1 MSELAELA
9 RPLIDAPL
17 VERPDVSVL
26 GARSRRR
33 QSRRLTG
40 LSVFLVVAVIG
51 AIGLT
56 QLGNTAHKAPT
67 TDPVH
72 LTSYFKASI
81 NVPDSTLAAVGL
93 PPSVSVPTR
102 VTPTVATATTNQ
114 VVSYV
119 GAEYCPY
126 CAIQR
131 WALLVALSQFGTFSN
146 LSDQVLSSSSKVYPN
161 LASWSFIGARYT
173 SPYFT
178 FDPTELT
185 SSVLDGHGYYQS
197 LEKMSAAQEV
207 AYDHFDPQG
216 GLPFVDL
223 GNESATIGAS
233 ASPSVLEGFSLGQI
247 GSSLSDPTSPVAQAV
262 DGTANYLIAAMCT
275 MVVTGTKPSICS
287 TSTTTQALSA
297 LDSGV
302 PPTGSASSNNPPV
315 QPPTNAPM
323 SVWQKWSDEQHA
335 FWEQAAANYH
345 PMTRPGCAVINAIDV
360 DSITYTK
367 TTLGIP
373 PRVKVWYLSVVDQCS
388 QK

>member
-1 MSELAELA
+1 MSELARLA
-9 RPLIDAPL
+9 QPLIDQPL
-17 VERPDVSVL
+17 VERPDVSAL
-26 GARSRRR
+26 RSRNRR
-33 QSRRLTG
+33 RHGRRLTG
-40 LSVFLVVAVIG
+40 VSVLVAV
-51 AIGLT
+51 ALVAAFGLA
-56 QLGNTAHKAPT
+56 QLGNKAPARV
-67 TDPVH
+67 PMH
-72 LTSYFKASI
+72 FAFYFEASI
-81 NVPDSTLAAVGL
+81 NVPDLTLEAVGL
-93 PPSVSVPTR
+93 PASVSVPTR
-102 VTPTVATATTNQ
+102 ITPTVATATTNQ

-146 LSDQVLSSSSKVYPN
+146 LSDQVLSSSSQVYPN

-185 SSVLDGHGYYQS
+185 SSVPDRHGQYQP

-207 AYDHFDPQG
+207 AYDHFDLQG

-223 GNESATIGAS
+223 GNQFATIGAS
-233 ASPSVLEGFSLGQI
+233 ASPSVLERLSLGQI

-275 MVVTGTKPSICS
+275 MVTGPKPSICS
-287 TSTTTQALSA
+287 TSTTTQALSV

-302 PPTGSASSNNPPV
+302 PPAANTSPNTAPV

-335 FWEQAAANYH
+335 FWEQVAANYRS
-345 PMTRPGCAVINAIDV
+345 TTPGCIVTQVDV
-360 DSITYTK
+360 TSNTYTK
-367 TTLGIP
+367 TTNGIP
-373 PRVKVWYLSVVDQCS
+373 PGVKVWFMSTVGQCS
-388 QK
+388 HK